1 MKSDKYKKKLSE
13 IFDGVLQFLK
23 RTSAP
28 ATLGIPEA
36 IRFQTIS
43 DMPIPLFHGIC

>member
-1 MKSDKYKKKLSE
+1 MFANVLLINTYEERQIQKSLSE

-36 IRFQTIS
+36 RS
-43 DMPIPLFHGIC
+43 YEVSNY